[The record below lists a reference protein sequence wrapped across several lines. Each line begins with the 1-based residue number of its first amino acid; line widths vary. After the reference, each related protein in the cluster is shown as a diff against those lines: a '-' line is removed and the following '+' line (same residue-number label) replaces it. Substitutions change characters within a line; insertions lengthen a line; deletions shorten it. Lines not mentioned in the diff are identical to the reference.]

1 MSETTVEKH
10 TFQAEIQQLLDLV
23 VHSLYTDKEIFL
35 RELISNASDSMEKL
49 RHIESTEKDI
59 HDAGAPLEIHITTD
73 TEAKTLTISDAGIGM
88 SREELV
94 KNLGTIAHSGT
105 KAFLQNM
112 KDSGST
118 PGNMIGQFG
127 VGFYSAFM
135 VADEVKVHTRS
146 WRAEGEELVWI
157 SDGKTGYEIEESPG
171 QTRGVKIVMHLKEEL
186 GEYAE
191 ETRLKHLIE
200 TYSNFVGFPIFLNG
214 KRINEVEALWLKN
227 KSEISED
234 EYKAFY
240 QFSGKAWDEPAYRLH
255 FSADAPIAINALVFA
270 PNENPERMG
279 FGKIDGG
286 VSLYSKK
293 VLIDANPKG
302 LLPDWMRFMKGVVDS
317 ADLPLN
323 ISRETMQDSALIKKL
338 GAVISKRVIKM
349 LEKEAEADP
358 AKYRG
363 FYKKF
368 DRFFKEGIATDYPNR
383 DALAK
388 LLRFESSLT
397 EPGAVCGFTDYVAR
411 AKDGQESVYY
421 LVGGSREQVE
431 SSPYIEAFKAR
442 GLEVIYFT
450 DAVDEYVV
458 ESLGEFEGKKLV
470 SIRHGGVDLED
481 HAPEGDALSEEKT
494 TELCSFLKAELGDRV
509 TAVASG
515 KRLVDSPVIA
525 LVPTDGM
532 SPQMRQMMKAMD
544 ENFKDDIKVELE
556 INPRHPLVK
565 KLAEAKDANP
575 ELAKLVA
582 LQLLDNALIA
592 AGLLEDARD
601 TVSRMNTLMEKAM
614 G

>member
-1 MSETTVEKH
+1 MSETTAEKH
-10 TFQAEIQQLLDLV
+10 SFQAEIQQLLDLV

-49 RHIESTEKDI
+49 RHIEATEKDI
-59 HDAGAPLEIHITTD
+59 HDPTLPLEIHITTD
-73 TEAKTLTISDAGIGM
+73 AKAKTLTISDAGIGM
-88 SREELV
+88 TREELV

-105 KAFLQNM
+105 KAFLKSVQ
-112 KDSGST
+112 DSGST

-171 QTRGVKIVMHLKEEL
+171 QPRGVKIVMHLKEDL

-191 ETRLKHLIE
+191 ETRIKHLIE
-200 TYSNFVGFPIFLNG
+200 RYSNFVGFPIFLNG

-227 KSEISED
+227 KSDISED

-240 QFSGKAWDEPAYRLH
+240 QFACKAFDEPAYRLH

-270 PNENPERMG
+270 PSENPERMG
-279 FGKIDGG
+279 FGKVDGG

-293 VLIDANPKG
+293 VLIDADPKG

-323 ISRETMQDSALIKKL
+323 ISRETMQDSALIRKL

-349 LEKEAEADP
+349 FEKDAEADP
-358 AKYRG
+358 EKYRG

-397 EPGAVCGFTDYVAR
+397 EPGAVCGFTDYVSR
-411 AKDGQESVYY
+411 AKDGQESIYY

-431 SSPYIEAFKAR
+431 SSPYVEAFKAR

-458 ESLGEFEGKKLV
+458 ESLGEFDGKKLV
-470 SIRHGGVDLED
+470 SIRHGGVELDD
-481 HAPEGDALSEEKT
+481 HAPEGDALSEEQT
-494 TELCSFLKAELGDRV
+494 TALCEFLKQELGDRV
-509 TAVASG
+509 TRVASG

-544 ENFKDDIKVELE
+544 ENFKDEIKVELE

-565 KLAEAKDANP
+565 KLAEAKDSNP

-582 LQLLDNALIA
+582 LQLLDNSLIA